1 MGEKPM
7 QSLIDL
13 KTKAEEMWIFKGRAG
28 LIRKIQSS
36 IDMIKMYKTDDNLE
50 DLLLKERLKDY
61 DAGILIMDEKYK
73 EIPHESVD

>member
-1 MGEKPM
+1 MEEKPM

-28 LIRKIQSS
+28 LIRKIQGS

-50 DLLLKERLKDY
+50 GLLLKERLKDY

-73 EIPHESVD
+73 EIPHEGVD